1 MLQSIPSP
9 SPDLQGVP
17 IGQWLTTILP
27 FLGNDVTIGGFT
39 FNVGDFSIRT
49 YAICIIVGIVL
60 ASVLTARRL
69 RQRHVDGSMVIDIAV
84 PAVILGIIGA
94 RVFHV
99 LTYPD
104 EYLGDNFDI
113 WNVLAIQNGGV
124 AIFGAI
130 IGGAI
135 GIWIGCRATG
145 LRFTTFVDALAPGM
159 LIAQAA
165 GRLGNYVNHE
175 LFGGPTD
182 LPWGLQIEPTNPAF
196 PVGLPEGTLF
206 HPTFLY
212 EILWNL
218 LGAAIILWLDRHRD
232 IQWGKAAALYF
243 IWYGVGRAMWETIR
257 INPSEVFFGIRV
269 NVWAAL
275 LAVALGVVIWVVQ
288 SRRHPGLEPSPWQ
301 PGREP
306 EDEAV
311 DFDVYSELD
320 EADTTA
326 EPAVAAKTAKPTT

>member
-1 MLQSIPSP
+1 VLQSIPSP

-27 FLGNDVTIGGFT
+27 FLGNDVTVGGIT
-39 FNVGDFSIRT
+39 FNLADLSIRT
-49 YAICIIVGIVL
+49 YAICILLGILL
-60 ASVLTARRL
+60 AAWITARRL
-69 RQRHVDGSMVIDIAV
+69 RQRGVDGGLVIDVAV
-84 PAVILGIIGA
+84 WAVLLGIVGA
-94 RVFHV
+94 RLFHV

-104 EYLGDNFDI
+104 EYLGERFDLY
-113 WNVLAIQNGGV
+113 NVIAVWNGGV

-130 IGGAI
+130 VFGAI
-135 GIWIGCRATG
+135 GIWIGCRITG

-159 LIAQAA
+159 LVAQAA

-175 LFGGPTD
+175 LFGQPTS
-182 LPWGLQIEPTNPAF
+182 LPWGLQVEATNAAF

-212 EILWNL
+212 EIVWNL
-218 LGAAIILWLDRHRD
+218 VGAAVIIWLDRRRD
-232 IQWGKAAALYF
+232 IHWGKAAALYL

-257 INPSEVFFGIRV
+257 INPSEVYFGIRV
-269 NVWAAL
+269 NVWAAIA
-275 LAVALGVVIWVVQ
+275 AVAIGVIVWIVQ
-288 SRRHPGLEPSPWQ
+288 SRRHPGLEPAPWQ

-306 EDEAV
+306 EEDEV
-311 DFDVYSELD
+311 DSDVYSELD

-326 EPAVAAKTAKPTT
+326 EPAVAAGTAKTTT